1 MFQGFEAAR
10 NVPQEI
16 LDVIQTMA
24 PREQDLLLRHVDGLS
39 AFFRGVATPVDTDED
54 TEGDEQS
61 SDG

>member
-10 NVPQEI
+10 NVPREI

-24 PREQDLLLRHVDGLS
+24 PREQDLILRHVDGLS
-39 AFFRGVATPVDTDED
+39 AFFRGVAAPVEPDD